1 MKRFVRNYATLS
13 GEPQPISTD
22 DTTLHV
28 SPVLSLTF
36 FFCIF
41 RGDKRL
47 AEGRGGV
54 DEDAGGEPHPQ
65 GEDPAHAG

>member
-1 MKRFVRNYATLS
+1 MIQPCVCRGIFLTLC
-13 GEPQPISTD
+13 ETHQF
-22 DTTLHV
+22 
-28 SPVLSLTF
+28 SLQL

-65 GEDPAHAG
+65 GEDPAHAGRHPEE